1 MTNNRI
7 EELNKLLKHYS
18 DQYYNEG
25 NSDISDLEFDGL
37 VKEYEKL
44 TGEKYKSET
53 APKKGKKLVD
63 VSHKFPNLVGTL
75 DKAFDVE
82 ELFVWWEDLGKLH
95 NKNILI
101 TPKYDGNSVVV
112 SFNKDGKLTQALT
125 RGKEGKGLDLTDF
138 FSDITLYSGSEVLR
152 DLKEDEIVGI
162 KCEALITYENFEK
175 ISEMEGKSYAN
186 PRNMVAGILNSLDGD
201 KYKEY
206 VSLAPIDYTI
216 YNEKTKESY
225 NPTIRTERIDALM
238 HSFRNNMFSNA
249 IMLPYISKTE
259 LTKDFMET
267 VYSTYIESRNDLP
280 VMIDGL
286 VIELTN
292 DDVRNKLGRSGDR
305 NNFDIALKF
314 PYMTAET
321 IVEDIQW
328 YIGKTGRFTP
338 VAKVK
343 PVYFNGAEIVNI
355 SLSNIDRF
363 KKLNLYK
370 GCPVIVGYRADVMA
384 YLDVKEHVSSRINGK
399 EYFEI
404 PTHCPKCGSPLELN
418 ENGTFLFCSNM
429 DCKCNIVGKIVNWFT
444 KLDIKG
450 IKESTVE
457 KMVDYMDEKYNDASI
472 LRLYSLT
479 KDDLLSIEGFKEK
492 SADNIIEAIH
502 SKKEIYDYQLFGSLH
517 FKNVGLRTSKDIF
530 SKYEYYEIT
539 KEKLMEVEGVSEI
552 LAENFI
558 NGMEANKKILNEF
571 LSGESHIIIKSY
583 KRTLNTIKVGGELP
597 KIIVFTGFRD
607 KELQESIELKG
618 SKVTSSVSKKTEL
631 VITKDVNGS
640 SSKLKKAREASIPI
654 ITPEEF
660 KNKYIL

>member
-1 MTNNRI
+1 
-7 EELNKLLKHYS
+7 
-18 DQYYNEG
+18 
-25 NSDISDLEFDGL
+25 
-37 VKEYEKL
+37 
-44 TGEKYKSET
+44 
-53 APKKGKKLVD
+53 
-63 VSHKFPNLVGTL
+63 
-75 DKAFDVE
+75 
-82 ELFVWWEDLGKLH
+82 
-95 NKNILI
+95 
-101 TPKYDGNSVVV
+101 
-112 SFNKDGKLTQALT
+112 
-125 RGKEGKGLDLTDF
+125 
-138 FSDITLYSGSEVLR
+138 
-152 DLKEDEIVGI
+152 
-162 KCEALITYENFEK
+162 
-175 ISEMEGKSYAN
+175 
-186 PRNMVAGILNSLDGD
+186 
-201 KYKEY
+201 
-206 VSLAPIDYTI
+206 
-216 YNEKTKESY
+216 
-225 NPTIRTERIDALM
+225 
-238 HSFRNNMFSNA
+238 
-249 IMLPYISKTE
+249 
-259 LTKDFMET
+259 
-267 VYSTYIESRNDLP
+267 
-280 VMIDGL
+280 
-286 VIELTN
+286 
-292 DDVRNKLGRSGDR
+292 
-305 NNFDIALKF
+305 
-314 PYMTAET
+314 MTAET

-457 KMVDYMDEKYNDASI
+457 KIVDYMDEKYNDASI

-492 SADNIIEAIH
+492 SADNIIEAVH

-530 SKYEYYEIT
+530 SQYEYYEIT

-583 KRTLNTIKVGGELP
+583 KRTLNTSKVGGELP

-618 SKVTSSVSKKTEL
+618 SKVTSSVSKKTEMVL
-631 VITKDVNGS
+631 TKDVNGS
-640 SSKLKKAREASIPI
+640 SSKLKKAREAGIPI

>member
-1 MTNNRI
+1 
-7 EELNKLLKHYS
+7 
-18 DQYYNEG
+18 
-25 NSDISDLEFDGL
+25 
-37 VKEYEKL
+37 
-44 TGEKYKSET
+44 
-53 APKKGKKLVD
+53 
-63 VSHKFPNLVGTL
+63 
-75 DKAFDVE
+75 
-82 ELFVWWEDLGKLH
+82 
-95 NKNILI
+95 
-101 TPKYDGNSVVV
+101 
-112 SFNKDGKLTQALT
+112 
-125 RGKEGKGLDLTDF
+125 
-138 FSDITLYSGSEVLR
+138 
-152 DLKEDEIVGI
+152 
-162 KCEALITYENFEK
+162 
-175 ISEMEGKSYAN
+175 
-186 PRNMVAGILNSLDGD
+186 MVAGILNSLDGD

-216 YNEKTKESY
+216 YNETTKESY
-225 NPTIRTERIDALM
+225 NPAIRTERIDALM
-238 HSFRNNMFSNA
+238 HSFRNKHFSNT
-249 IMLPYISKTE
+249 IMLPYITKSE
-259 LTKDFMET
+259 LTKEFMET

-292 DDVRNKLGRSGDR
+292 NDVRNKLGRSGDR

-314 PYMTAET
+314 PYMTADT
-321 IVEDIQW
+321 VVEDIQW

-404 PTHCPKCGSPLELN
+404 PTHCSKCGSLLELN

-429 DCKCNIVGKIVNWFT
+429 DCKCNVVGKIVNWFT

-558 NGMEANKKILNEF
+558 NGMEANKKILDEF

-583 KRTLNTIKVGGELP
+583 RRTLNTSKVGGELP

-640 SSKLKKAREASIPI
+640 SSKLKKAREAGIPI